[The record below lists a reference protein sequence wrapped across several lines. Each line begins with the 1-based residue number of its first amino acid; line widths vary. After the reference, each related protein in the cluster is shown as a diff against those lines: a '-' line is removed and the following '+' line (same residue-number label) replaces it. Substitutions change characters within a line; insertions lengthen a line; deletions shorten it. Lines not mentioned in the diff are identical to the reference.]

1 MCGGDLPMSMTP
13 GWKDTYR
20 ARLVPA
26 DEAVRLVTSGSRITF
41 SGNAGVP
48 TALLEALCAR
58 SDALCG
64 RGDALRDVEVL
75 SLLTLGDAPWA
86 RPERCGAFRTTAL
99 FIGENLRDAVNEG
112 AVDYTPIFLSEVP
125 RLFKE
130 RAPIDV
136 ALVQVSPPDE
146 HGYCSLGVSVDVVK
160 PAAHL
165 ARHVIAE
172 VNPRCPR
179 THGDAFLPVS
189 RFAAIVE
196 VDHPL
201 PELAAHPIDEVSCR
215 IGANVA
221 SLIEDGDTLQL
232 GIGAIPDAVLAQ
244 LEDRR
249 DLGVHTEMFSDGVM
263 RLVERGVITGER
275 KPIHRGKVVTS
286 FLMGSADLYR
296 WVHDNPVV
304 EMHPSDYTN
313 DPFVIAQHDR
323 FVAVNSAIQV
333 DLTGQVV
340 SDSIGRR
347 FYSGIGG
354 QVDFIRGAARAAR
367 GRPVIALP
375 STARGGTISRIVA
388 ELDPGAGVVTSRGDV
403 HFVVTEWGVADLWGR
418 PVRERARAL
427 VAVAHP
433 AHREALE
440 AQARARRL
448 L

>member
-1 MCGGDLPMSMTP
+1 MLTTST
-13 GWKDTYR
+13 WKDAYR
-20 ARLVPA
+20 GRVTTAP
-26 DEAVRLVTSGSRITF
+26 DAVKLVTSGSRVTF

-48 TALLEALCAR
+48 AVLLDALCAR
-58 SDALCG
+58 SG
-64 RGDALRDVEVL
+64 ELRDVEVL

-86 RPERCGAFRTTAL
+86 RPEHRAAFRTTAL
-99 FIGENLRDAVNEG
+99 FIGENLRQAVNEG
-112 AVDYTPIFLSEVP
+112 VADYTPIFLSEIP
-125 RLFKE
+125 RLFRE

-179 THGDAFLPVS
+179 THGDAFLHVS

-196 VDHPL
+196 VDHEL
-201 PELAAHPIDEVSCR
+201 PALVAPPIDDVSCR

-232 GIGAIPDAVLAQ
+232 GIGGIPDAVLAQ
-244 LEDRR
+244 LDDRR
-249 DLGVHTEMFSDGVM
+249 DLGIHTEMFSDGVM
-263 RLVERGVITGER
+263 RLVEKGVITGER
-275 KPIHRGKVVTS
+275 KPIHRGKVVSS
-286 FLMGSADLYR
+286 FLMGSQDLYR

-340 SDSIGRR
+340 SDSIGTS

-354 QVDFIRGAARAAR
+354 QVDFIRGAARAAH

-375 STARGGTISRIVA
+375 STAKRGAISRVVA

-418 PVRERARAL
+418 SVRERARAL
-427 VAVAHP
+427 IAVAHP
-433 AHREALE
+433 DHREAL
-440 AQARARRL
+440 AARARARRL
-448 L
+448 M